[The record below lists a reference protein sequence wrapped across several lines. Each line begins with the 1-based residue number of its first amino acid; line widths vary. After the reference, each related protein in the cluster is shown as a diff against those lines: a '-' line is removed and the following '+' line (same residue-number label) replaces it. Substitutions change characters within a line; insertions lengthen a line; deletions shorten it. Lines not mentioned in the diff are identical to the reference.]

1 MHCTSLASPTHAG
14 VLTSSRTRRQTL
26 HGWQQPIAVAILA
39 TVLADYVRLRLAI
52 GGLLPTT
59 LHPSKGAE
67 PESALGCLTRRHL
80 DFMQVI
86 T

>member
-1 MHCTSLASPTHAG
+1 M
-14 VLTSSRTRRQTL
+14 
-26 HGWQQPIAVAILA
+26 AILA

-52 GGLLPTT
+52 GGPLPTA
-59 LHPSKGAE
+59 LHPSKVAE
-67 PESALGCLTRRHL
+67 SESALGWLTWRHL